1 MNASSPILHYI
12 YDPLCGW
19 CYGAAPLVE
28 AARAVPGLAIA
39 LHGGGMMAGSN
50 RQPVTDALRR
60 YVMPHDERIA
70 GLSGQP
76 FGADYFDGL
85 LRDGGAVFDSEPPT
99 TAILAAE
106 NLAGRGLDLLKRI
119 QRAHYV
125 EGRRIADPAVL
136 RELAAEIGLD
146 ADAYAAAQ
154 ADAAGAATLD
164 HIAQSRRLLSQIGG
178 SGFPTLALERKGG
191 YTCWSR
197 AATWAG
203 RRSGRPSCASG
214 SRARAEP
221 RRRDAPVTSASTNG
235 RGRRAAVSGVHA
247 SISEAWRC
255 HHDPRRLFEPS
266 GATLLRSIPA

>member
-154 ADAAGAATLD
+154 DAAGAATLD

-235 RGRRAAVSGVHA
+235 RGRRAAVR
-247 SISEAWRC
+247 WRPC
-255 HHDPRRLFEPS
+255 LDFRGLEMPP
-266 GATLLRSIPA
+266 

>member
-1 MNASSPILHYI
+1 MRLVLRRS
-12 YDPLCGW
+12 
-19 CYGAAPLVE
+19 AAGGRRP
-28 AARAVPGLAIA
+28 RVPGLAIA
-39 LHGGGMMAGSN
+39 IHGGGMMAGSN

-106 NLAGRGLDLLKRI
+106 NPAGRGLDLLKRI

-136 RELAAEIGLD
+136 GSGGRDRPGRRRLRGRPGRR
-146 ADAYAAAQ
+146 
-154 ADAAGAATLD
+154 AGAATLD

-178 SGFPTLALERKGG
+178 SGFPTFALERKGG
-191 YTCWSR
+191 YALLEPGRYLPAGAVAGR
-197 AATWAG
+197 AARADQG
-203 RRSGRPSCASG
+203 RGLSRPNGMRRSLRLL
-214 SRARAEP
+214 RI
-221 RRRDAPVTSASTNG
+221 G
-235 RGRRAAVSGVHA
+235 RGDGQR
-247 SISEAWRC
+247 
-255 HHDPRRLFEPS
+255 
-266 GATLLRSIPA
+266 